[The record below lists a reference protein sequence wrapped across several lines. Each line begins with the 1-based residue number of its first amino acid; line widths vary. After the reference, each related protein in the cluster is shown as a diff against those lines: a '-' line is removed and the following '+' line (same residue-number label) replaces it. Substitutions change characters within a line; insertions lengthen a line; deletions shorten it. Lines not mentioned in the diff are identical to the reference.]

1 MSSAA
6 ATPPKKT
13 ESPRRHDLDALRA
26 IAMLLGIVLHGI
38 LTFCPEFLPWPVHDS
53 KTSELWFMPFA
64 VIHGFRMPLFFLVSG
79 FFTMMLFRKRGLMS
93 LLWHRIRRILFPLLL
108 GLVTIVPLGHWVN
121 EVVMQSQ
128 VQGKVT
134 ESNPEELFW
143 KAVFEG
149 DAGQVVTQLQT
160 GKIDINAQ
168 QREFGS
174 TPLNIAALYGHLEVM
189 KALIESGADVDA
201 ANRDKNAS
209 IHTGGFNGN
218 YEAYRILKE
227 AGVDVEKKNG
237 DGSTVRSNC
246 QLDWNITKAIAGMI
260 RLPLN
265 RERVEAGRKK
275 ILADLDGKRVED
287 ARTAEPS
294 KKMSTKQTGPSLTDW
309 FSQKVFDPSFLLHLW
324 FLWSLFLLVVAFSIL
339 VGIGKLVG
347 FGLKL
352 IPRWL
357 LMPPVCL
364 IWLIPLT
371 VVAEVNMTPVF
382 GPDTAA
388 GLIPNFLLLAYYGL
402 FFGYGAIYFHCEDE
416 QQRFGWWWFLL
427 IPVALFLVYPIA
439 SSVLYAQWEGH
450 RWAAAALESVY
461 VWLMIFGS
469 MGFFK
474 MLLSR
479 ESKVMRYVSD
489 SSYWLYVAHLPLV
502 IWLQSVVQDWEI
514 SSFAKAIFIFVVVSA
529 TLLITY
535 QIFVRHTPIGWL
547 LNGKRKKVA

>member
-1 MSSAA
+1 MSSTA
-6 ATPPKKT
+6 ATVPKKT

-38 LTFCPEFLPWPVHDS
+38 LSFCPEFVPWPVHDA
-53 KTSELWFMPFA
+53 KTNELWLMPFA
-64 VIHGFRMPLFFLVSG
+64 MIHGFRMPLFFLVSG
-79 FFTMMLFRKRGLMS
+79 YFTMMLFRKRGLMS

-121 EVVMQSQ
+121 KTVMQSQ
-128 VQGKVT
+128 GRGKVT

-143 KAVFEG
+143 KAVVEG
-149 DAGQVVTQLQT
+149 DAGQVTTQLQT
-160 GKIDINAQ
+160 GKVDVNAH

-189 KALIESGADVDA
+189 KALIKNGADVDA

-209 IHTGGFNGN
+209 IHTVGFTGN
-218 YEAYRILKE
+218 YQAYRILKE
-227 AGVDVEKKNG
+227 AGVDVELKNG

-246 QLDWNITKAIAGMI
+246 NLDWNITNAIAGML
-260 RLPLN
+260 RLPLD
-265 RERVEAGRKK
+265 REQVEAGRKK
-275 ILADLDGKRVED
+275 ILADLDGKPVEESG
-287 ARTAEPS
+287 APEVSPASAAKRS
-294 KKMSTKQTGPSLTDW
+294 GPSFSDW
-309 FSQKVFDPSFLLHLW
+309 LLQKFFDQTLLLHLW
-324 FLWSLFLLVVAFSIL
+324 FLWSLYLLVMAFSIL
-339 VGIGKLVG
+339 AGLGKLVG
-347 FGLKL
+347 LGLKL

-364 IWLIPLT
+364 IWLLPLT
-371 VVAEVNMTPVF
+371 VMAEVNMTQVF

-388 GLIPNFLLLAYYGL
+388 GFMPNFLLLGYYGL
-402 FFGYGAIYFHCEDE
+402 FFGYGAIYFHCDDD

-427 IPVALFLVYPIA
+427 IPLCLFLLFPIA
-439 SSVLYAQWEGH
+439 SGVLYAQWEGH
-450 RWAAAALESVY
+450 RWAAAILESVY

-474 MLLSR
+474 VLLSR
-479 ESKVMRYVSD
+479 ESKIMRYVSD

-502 IWLQSVVQDWEI
+502 IWLQSVVRDWEI
-514 SSFAKAIFIFVVVSA
+514 SIFAKAAFVIVVTSA
-529 TLLITY
+529 VLLITY